1 MNIIA
6 LAGRMRSGK
15 TELAKVCE
23 KHGYEILS
31 FATPLKKMVAK
42 LVGKNS
48 IDELNKDKEKYCE
61 YILDD
66 ASIDYLTNEI
76 EIPRDIV
83 KNFVDNN
90 KFTTI
95 RQLLQGIGTN
105 LIRKNQP
112 EWHVKKLKE
121 LILTYPDDSKIC
133 LDDLHFPNEKEMIE
147 KLGGICF
154 FVIRPDTPSIS
165 NHDSETSLTLNDF
178 NEKNV
183 IINDM
188 SLIGLTF
195 YWDKC
200 LNEELLSKDDNYTK
214 IVTCFNIFSEIRK
227 IREYHIGSNHFY
239 CNKNAF
245 RDESGDLIL
254 KTIRPK
260 QNIIQWDLNNK
271 FIHFLYYGT
280 SDCKIDNTYEE
291 NLNYLN
297 LICYY
302 LRIPTKHIEYTDNTL
317 KLTIKNPFVIENL
330 KMYFELFE
338 SNILKNNE

>member
-76 EIPRDIV
+76 EIPRDII
-83 KNFVDNN
+83 KKFVDSN

-121 LILTYPDDSKIC
+121 LILTYPDDSRIC
-133 LDDLHFPNEKEMIE
+133 LDDLRFPNEKEMIKE
-147 KLGGICF
+147 LGGICF
-154 FVIRPDTPSIS
+154 FVIRPDNLSIS
-165 NHDSETSLTLNDF
+165 NHESETSLTLDDF
-178 NEKNV
+178 REENV

-188 SLIGLTF
+188 SLAELTF
-195 YWDKC
+195 YWNEC
-200 LNEELLSKDDNYTK
+200 LNEGLLSNHINNKS
-214 IVTCFNIFSEIRK
+214 VACFNIFSEVRK
-227 IREYHIGSNHFY
+227 IRIYHIGHEHFY
-239 CNKNAF
+239 CNKEAF
-245 RDESGDLIL
+245 RDESGDLVL
-254 KTIRPK
+254 KKIRPK
-260 QNIIQWDLNNK
+260 QNTIQWDLDNK
-271 FIHFLYYGT
+271 FINFWYYST
-280 SDCKIDNTYEE
+280 TNNKIDNVYEE
-291 NLNYLN
+291 NLAYLK
-297 LICYY
+297 LICHYVH
-302 LRIPTKHIEYTDNTL
+302 IPTKHIEYIDNNL

-338 SNILKNNE
+338 SNTLKNNE